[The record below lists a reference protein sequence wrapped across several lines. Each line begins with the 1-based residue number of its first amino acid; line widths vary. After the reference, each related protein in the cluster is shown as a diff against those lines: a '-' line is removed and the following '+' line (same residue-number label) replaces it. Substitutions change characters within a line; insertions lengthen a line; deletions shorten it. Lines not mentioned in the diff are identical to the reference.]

1 MILCNNKSDV
11 PEKHNKLKIIALL
24 SLFAL
29 PGTVFISIA
38 WCLSLYT
45 TYLHS
50 LGQYLLILV
59 LTIPLLGLSG
69 YLTYIYIGNKYLK
82 YLDLISLALQTI
94 FGKTYKPF
102 PPESKIDRYPEIFTL
117 LDKLNNELNH
127 EGADIVGLR
136 NNITAQ
142 NNLFETAFFEVIDPI
157 ITLNLKFEVKSIN
170 PAAQL
175 FTGINRVDVTGKR
188 IDQFVRFY
196 DKNNRE
202 ILPGIYAGVKN
213 NNPEPKIYFGSEIK
227 IISSINK
234 EATAD
239 VSVFQPLMGQL
250 IDTSVVIV
258 LHDKSK
264 EKQLESMK
272 LDFVSMA
279 AHELRT
285 PLTSIKGYISVFLN
299 ENQTKL
305 TPDQLMFIRRI
316 NTSTQ
321 QLAGLVENLLSV
333 ARVERG
339 AMSLNTQI
347 IDWITNVKTQVD
359 TFRHR
364 AEEKRIQLIMYEP
377 KGKIPSVQVDLVR
390 INEVLNNII
399 SNAINYT
406 EPQGKIEVWV
416 DTKDELVCTH
426 VKDTGKGIPKEA
438 LTQLFSKFFR
448 IPGGTA
454 EQASKGNGLGLYL
467 SKAIVDLHNGKI
479 WAESEGIGKGST
491 FSFCLPSVVDTFDI
505 NLLTKK
511 M

>member
-1 MILCNNKSDV
+1 MTQYGML
-11 PEKHNKLKIIALL
+11 EKHNKLKIIALL
-24 SLFAL
+24 SSFAL
-29 PGTVFISIA
+29 PGAVFLSVA
-38 WCLSLYT
+38 WCISLYT
-45 TYLHS
+45 SLFDS
-50 LGQYLLILV
+50 LGQYLLILI
-59 LTIPLLGLSG
+59 LTIPLIGLSG
-69 YLTYIYIGNKYLK
+69 YLTYVYIGDKYLK
-82 YLDLISLALQTI
+82 YLNLISSALHSILT
-94 FGKTYKPF
+94 KTYKPL
-102 PPESKIDRYPEIFTL
+102 PPGFKTDQFREIFAQ
-117 LDKLNNELNH
+117 LDNLNNELNH
-127 EGADIVGLR
+127 EIADITGLKE
-136 NNITAQ
+136 NIAAQ
-142 NNLFETAFFEVIDPI
+142 NNLFETAFSEVIDPV

-175 FTGINRVDVTGKR
+175 FTGINRINVIGKR

-196 DKNNRE
+196 DKNNQE
-202 ILPGIYAGVKN
+202 ILSGKYANVQN
-213 NNPEPKIYFGSEIK
+213 NNPEPKIFFGSEIK
-227 IISSINK
+227 IISGINK

-239 VSVFQPLMGQL
+239 VSVFQPLLGKT
-250 IDTSVVIV
+250 IDISVIIV
-258 LHDKSK
+258 FHDKSR

-347 IDWITNVKTQVD
+347 VDWITNVKTQVD

-364 AEEKRIQLIMYEP
+364 AEEKRIKLIMYEP
-377 KGKIPSVQVDLVR
+377 KGKIPSVEVDLVR
-390 INEVLNNII
+390 MNEVLNNII

-416 DTKDELVCTH
+416 DTKDEQVCTH
-426 VKDTGKGIPKEA
+426 VRDTGKGMPREA
-438 LTQLFSKFFR
+438 LSQLFSKFFR

-491 FSFCLPSVVDTFDI
+491 FSFCLPSVVETFDI